1 MNTDDDIANEY
12 EALLQFV
19 YLAPVGVVQ
28 FGNGGDIDMAN
39 PMCAQLLMP
48 VSRDGML
55 MNLLDAMDAVAPE
68 LRTMI
73 DAAGDASGAICRDHR
88 VALPRSG
95 RPDGIPQVLAV
106 SLIRLDADRLMG
118 IVSDV
123 SEAVRQETLYRENQ
137 AWLNESL
144 RLAKEAAEAANE
156 AKTEFLS
163 NISHELRTPMHAISS
178 FAKLGLGRIS
188 DASRDKLQRYFE
200 NINGSASRLNHLLND
215 LLDLAKIE
223 AGRMSYRMATLELRP
238 LLMTCIA
245 EFEAMA
251 NDRGI
256 CIEPPADIGAERVS
270 ADGVRLQQVFTNLLS
285 NAVRYSP
292 DGSVI
297 TIGIARERDAE
308 GAEHVVVSV
317 ADRGPGIPPDELE
330 LVFDKFVQSSKT
342 KTGSGGTGLGLAIA
356 REILNAHGGTVRASN
371 RPEGGAEFRLTLP
384 AVMDT
389 AIAGPAATATV
400 QQAVATD

>member
-1 MNTDDDIANEY
+1 MSIDDDIATEY

-55 MNLLDAMDAVAPE
+55 TNLLDAMDDVAPE
-68 LRTMI
+68 LRRMI

-188 DASRDKLQRYFE
+188 DASREKLQRYFE

-223 AGRMSYRMATLELRP
+223 AGQMRYRKTTLDLRP
-238 LLMTCIA
+238 LLMTCVA

-251 NDRGI
+251 SDRDI
-256 CIEPPADIGAERVS
+256 SIEAPADGGPAMVA
-270 ADGVRLQQVFTNLLS
+270 ADGLRLQQVFANLLS

-292 DGSVI
+292 DGSVVKV
-297 TIGIARERDAE
+297 TMTRERNAS
-308 GAEHVVVSV
+308 GADCIVVAV

-342 KTGSGGTGLGLAIA
+342 KTGGGGTGLGLAIA
-356 REILNAHGGTVRASN
+356 REILTAHGGTVRASN
-371 RPEGGAEFRLTLP
+371 RPEGGAEFRIELP
-384 AVMDT
+384 TIDASVGDT
-389 AIAGPAATATV
+389 ATQPSGRLVPTH
-400 QQAVATD
+400 

>member
-1 MNTDDDIANEY
+1 MSHDNDIANEY

-28 FGNGGDIDMAN
+28 FGNGGDIEMAN
-39 PMCAQLLMP
+39 PMSAQLLMP

-55 MNLLDAMDAVAPE
+55 TNLLDTMDDVAPE

-73 DAAGDASGAICRDHR
+73 AEAGDASGPICRDHR
-88 VALPRSG
+88 VPLPRSG
-95 RPDGIPQVLAV
+95 RPDGLPQVLAV
-106 SLIRLDADRLMG
+106 SLMRLDAQRLMG

-144 RLAKEAAEAANE
+144 RRAKEAAEAANE
-156 AKTEFLS
+156 AKTEFLT

-223 AGRMSYRMATLELRP
+223 AGRMTYQMATIDLHP
-238 LLMTCIA
+238 LLTTCVA

-251 NDRGI
+251 RGRGI
-256 CIEPPADIGAERVS
+256 SIEASAGTGPSMVR
-270 ADGVRLQQVFTNLLS
+270 ADGMRLRQVFANLLS

-292 DGSVI
+292 DGSTVTVRI
-297 TIGIARERDAE
+297 TRERSAE
-308 GAEHVVVSV
+308 GPDQVVVSV

-342 KTGSGGTGLGLAIA
+342 KTGNGGTGLGLAIA
-356 REILNAHGGTVRASN
+356 RQILTAHGGAVSASN
-371 RPEGGAEFRLTLP
+371 RPGGGAEFRVELP
-384 AVMDT
+384 AVDS
-389 AIAGPAATATV
+389 AGSGSPSPSSEGLVLSA
-400 QQAVATD
+400 